1 MGTVFIL
8 GLCLYHLSEFNALEH
23 ISIHNKTTGETKFSV
38 VWSNFILV
46 EIFQIALIMLLFLG
60 IDLLLYA
67 KTEFWMRG
75 TLSNIKSCGGPTP
88 GLCETGQLILAELI
102 LFV

>member
-1 MGTVFIL
+1 MSF
-8 GLCLYHLSEFNALEH
+8 
-23 ISIHNKTTGETKFSV
+23 HNTATSETKFSL

-46 EIFQIALIMLLFLG
+46 EMFQTAWIMFLFLG

-67 KTEFWMRG
+67 NTEFWMRG
-75 TLSNIKSCGGPTP
+75 TLSNIKSRGGPTP

-102 LFV
+102 LFA